1 MNNNFLFAIDKNTE
15 EIIISISE
23 ETSNKIKSIG
33 RISRINNEILYQAVT
48 TLSLISNST
57 NFDVN
62 LFSKM
67 DNICQEIYKKHA

>member
-23 ETSNKIKSIG
+23 ETSNKIKLIG

-48 TLSLISNST
+48 TLSLISNSS